1 MLACGEIRQNISSEG
16 FRSMIYSIC
25 NLKLRKANSGWWKD
39 KKISGILLPKE
50 AEKMSF
56 SENLQAIRKKNQM
69 SQEELAELL
78 GVSRQAV
85 SKWELGEGYPEV
97 EKLLI
102 LSKKLNISL
111 DSLMTGSSP
120 GNEVPE
126 TSPSGIIRIV
136 SPNEGI
142 IMDISKVMRSQE
154 FKGRKNSPK
163 YALFASDGKEM
174 SFWGAQNTL
183 LGWYRN
189 LDDISREIGEIQKAL
204 DTGVPSYVLQYSV
217 KCKQNLFRTIEE

>member
-1 MLACGEIRQNISSEG
+1 
-16 FRSMIYSIC
+16 
-25 NLKLRKANSGWWKD
+25 
-39 KKISGILLPKE
+39 
-50 AEKMSF
+50 MSF

-120 GNEVPE
+120 GNEVTE

-174 SFWGAQNTL
+174 SFWGAQNTFL
-183 LGWYRN
+183 AWYRD
-189 LDDISREIGEIQKAL
+189 LDDISKEIGEIQKAL
-204 DTGVPSYVLQYSV
+204 DTGVSSYVLQYSV

>member
-1 MLACGEIRQNISSEG
+1 
-16 FRSMIYSIC
+16 
-25 NLKLRKANSGWWKD
+25 
-39 KKISGILLPKE
+39 
-50 AEKMSF
+50 MSF
-56 SENLQAIRKKNQM
+56 SENLQAIRKKNQL

-102 LSKKLNISL
+102 LSKKLNVSL
-111 DSLMTGSSP
+111 DSLMTGSVP
-120 GNEVPE
+120 GNDVRKSSQP
-126 TSPSGIIRIV
+126 GIIRII
-136 SPNEGI
+136 SPNEGV
-142 IMDISKVMRSQE
+142 IMDITKVMRSQE
-154 FKGRKNSPK
+154 FRGRKNSPK

-189 LDDISREIGEIQKAL
+189 LNDINTEIEEIQKAM
-204 DTGVPSYVLQYSV
+204 DTGAASYVLQYSV
-217 KCKQNLFRTIEE
+217 KCRQNLFRTIEEE